1 MELYPLPVNIR
12 TYRMNGVN
20 LDLVYPMVEGMSD
33 LAVQHSINQT
43 ILSVVHQ
50 LLNQQ
55 NYTNNPYQTSV
66 TGRYEIKS
74 NERGILS
81 LSIINYAFAGGA
93 HGLTIIKSITVDT
106 TTGQVFHLVDF
117 FKPGS
122 NYVQVL
128 SKIVGRQIKERDIPV
143 LGEYK
148 GISPSQ
154 DFYLA
159 DKALVLYFQ
168 LYDLVPY
175 AYGFPYFPI
184 SVFEIQDILNEDKP
198 LGKMLY

>member
-1 MELYPLPVNIR
+1 MELYPLPVHIR

-33 LAVQHSINQT
+33 LAVQHRINQT

-50 LLNQQ
+50 LLIQQ

-66 TGRYEIKS
+66 TGRYEIKT

-93 HGLTIIKSITVDT
+93 HGLTIVKSITVDT
-106 TTGQVFHLVDF
+106 TTGQVYDLADL

-128 SKIVGRQIKERDIPV
+128 SEIVGRQIKERDVTV

-148 GISPSQ
+148 GISSSQ

-184 SVFEIQDILNEDKP
+184 SVYEIQNILNEDKP
-198 LGKMLY
+198 LGKMLF

>member
-33 LAVQHSINQT
+33 LAVQHRINQT
-43 ILSVVHQ
+43 ILYVVHQ

-66 TGRYEIKS
+66 TGRYEIKT